1 MWSDVHLG
9 YMTLHNNHWEN
20 SVINTEFKLEA
31 RPQDTIKYSSQPPH
45 NRGEICPSRQCR
57 RQCKIFA
64 SGVNFSRNNAIHNI
78 NENTKY
84 ILS

>member
-31 RPQDTIKYSSQPPH
+31 RPQDTIKYSSQHPH
-45 NRGEICPSRQCR
+45 IAALGKS
-57 RQCKIFA
+57 
-64 SGVNFSRNNAIHNI
+64 AILGSLNQVWSFQVRFP
-78 NENTKY
+78 NLLE
-84 ILS
+84 LD